1 MNIFYIDSDPKLCAE
16 WAVDKHVVKMILEA
30 AQLLSTAHRV
40 WDGTEYIEQKYVAG
54 SLPARYRSV
63 KRWRL
68 SDGRDTIL
76 YSATH
81 VNHPCAVWVR
91 ESARNY
97 TWLWSYLNEHC
108 KEYTRRYGK
117 IHKIEQDG
125 LLDALKQLPTN
136 IPRIVHRTPVPS
148 AMDPKYIIS
157 EDPIVNYRNYYKV
170 GKAHLH
176 SWKAPATAPDWIS
189 E

>member
-16 WAVDKHVVKMILEA
+16 WAVDRHCVKMILEA
-30 AQLLSTAHRV
+30 AQLLSTAHRLL
-40 WDGTEYIEQKYVAG
+40 DGTQYADKTKTG
-54 SLPARYRSV
+54 RSV

-68 SDGRDTIL
+68 PDNRETIF

-125 LLDALKQLPTN
+125 LLDALKQIPTN
-136 IPRIVHRTPVPS
+136 IPRILHRTPVPS
-148 AMDPKYIIS
+148 AMDTKYIIS

-176 SWKAPATAPDWIS
+176 SWKAPATAPDWIM
-189 E
+189 EN

>member
-1 MNIFYIDSDPKLCAE
+1 MNIFYLHSDPKVCAE
-16 WAVDKHVVKMILEA
+16 WAVDKHCVKMILES
-30 AQLLSTAHRV
+30 AQLLSTAHRLLDGIEGVGHSASGRRKKV
-40 WDGTEYIEQKYVAG
+40 WI
-54 SLPARYRSV
+54 LPDIQDY
-63 KRWRL
+63 
-68 SDGRDTIL
+68 TL

-108 KEYTRRYGK
+108 KEYTYRYGK
-117 IHKIEQDG
+117 IHKVEQSG
-125 LLDALKQLPTN
+125 LLDALNQLPKN
-136 IPRIVHRTPVPS
+136 IPRLINRTPVPS
-148 AMDPKYIIS
+148 CMDAKYIIS
-157 EDPIVNYRNYYKV
+157 NDAVTNYRNYYKV

-176 SWKAPATAPDWIS
+176 AWKNRQPPEWIM

>member
-1 MNIFYIDSDPKLCAE
+1 MNIFYIHTDPKMCAE
-16 WAVDKHVVKMILEA
+16 WAVDSHCVKMILEA

-40 WDGTEYIEQKYVAG
+40 LDGTQYIDASSGRKI
-54 SLPARYRSV
+54 

-68 SDGRDTIL
+68 PDDLDRTL

-81 VNHPCAVWVR
+81 VNHPCAIWCR
-91 ESARNY
+91 ESNNNY
-97 TWLWSYLNEHC
+97 NWLWCYLYEHC

-117 IHKIEQDG
+117 VHKVEADG
-125 LLDALKQLPTN
+125 LLDYLKFLPRN
-136 IPRIVHRTPVPS
+136 LPVGYKTQPPS

-157 EDPIVNYRNYYKV
+157 EDAVKNYRNYYKV

-176 SWKAPATAPDWIS
+176 KWKNRQPPAWIM
-189 E
+189 EN

>member
-1 MNIFYIDSDPKLCAE
+1 MNIFYLHPDPKICAE
-16 WAVDKHVVKMILEA
+16 WAVDKHCVKMILEA
-30 AQLLSTAHRV
+30 AQLLSTAHRLL
-40 WDGTEYIEQKYVAG
+40 DGVEYVDKTKTG
-54 SLPARYRSV
+54 RSV

-68 SDGRDTIL
+68 TDSRDTTL

-108 KEYTRRYGK
+108 KEYTYRYGK
-117 IHKIEQDG
+117 IHKVEESG
-125 LLDALKQLPTN
+125 LLDALKQLPRN
-136 IPRIVHRTPVPS
+136 VPRLINRTPIPS
-148 AMDPKYIIS
+148 CMDAKYIIS
-157 EDPIVNYRNYYKV
+157 EDAVENYRNYYKI

-176 SWKAPATAPDWIS
+176 SWKLREAPEWIM

>member
-1 MNIFYIDSDPKLCAE
+1 MNIFYLSESPKQCAQ
-16 WAVDKHVVKMILEA
+16 WAVDSHCVKMILES

-40 WDGTEYIEQKYVAG
+40 LDGTQYIDASSGRKI
-54 SLPARYRSV
+54 

-68 SDGRDTIL
+68 ADSREPVL

-81 VNHPCAVWVR
+81 VNHPCAIWCR
-91 ESARNY
+91 ESFENY
-97 TWLWSYLNEHC
+97 SFLWQYLNEHC
-108 KEYTRRYGK
+108 KEYTRRYGRT
-117 IHKIEQDG
+117 HMTEVTG
-125 LLDALKQLPTN
+125 LLGMLSVQPKN
-136 IPRIVHRTPVPS
+136 IPLTHFFQPPS

-157 EDPIVNYRNYYKV
+157 EDARVNYRNYYKV

-176 SWKAPATAPDWIS
+176 KWKAPALPPDWIM